1 MAYLNINN
9 ICSFEGRLIAD
20 PELSYLPSNGG
31 QQGLPKCRFKVAV
44 DRNMTKE
51 AKQKAQAEGKETAD
65 FVPLEILGQRAEF
78 VANNFSKGKGIRVV
92 SSFKT
97 FSYTKDGQTN
107 YGYNFDVVDVG
118 YCLGGSGN
126 GNNGQNNN
134 NGNAQG
140 FEPMGL
146 DPQGFQAIDDDDLP
160 F

>member
-9 ICSFEGRLIAD
+9 ICNFEGRLIAD
-20 PELSYLPSNGG
+20 PELSYLPANGG
-31 QQGLPKCRFKVAV
+31 QQGLAKCRFKIAV
-44 DRNMTKE
+44 DKNMTKE

-65 FVPLEILGQRAEF
+65 FVPLEIVGSRAEF
-78 VANNFSKGKGIRVV
+78 VANYFSKGSGIRVV

-97 FSYTKDGQTN
+97 FSYPKDGQTN

-118 YCLGGSGN
+118 FCLGGSGN

-134 NGNAQG
+134 NGNPQG